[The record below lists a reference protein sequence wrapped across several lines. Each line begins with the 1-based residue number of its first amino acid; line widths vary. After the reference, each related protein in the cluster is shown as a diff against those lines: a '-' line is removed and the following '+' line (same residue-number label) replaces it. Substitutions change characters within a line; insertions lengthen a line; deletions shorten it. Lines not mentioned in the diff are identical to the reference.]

1 VRTQLPP
8 PSATG
13 TRRRRPV
20 LPLATAAALAVVAV
34 GLGVLLVRGG
44 GGADKQHAPPVPG
57 WPAGAAPAP
66 TATTSAAGQGFSA
79 DGATRAYVAIQR
91 RRDQAYA
98 DADDAILRAI
108 YTPSCACLTQDLGD
122 LALERRNGY
131 RFAGPATRVRN
142 VRVGSLDAAARTALV
157 VAEVNYGAAR
167 YTDSGGNL
175 RFVEKDQGWQTAQ
188 TLLGWDGRRWRVQAV
203 VALR

>member
-1 VRTQLPP
+1 MRTQLPP
-8 PSATG
+8 LSATG

-44 GGADKQHAPPVPG
+44 GGVPPTPPAPG
-57 WPAGAAPAP
+57 RPAGAAPAP
-66 TATTSAAGQGFSA
+66 TATTARAAGQGFSA
-79 DGATRAYVAIQR
+79 VGATRAYVAIQR
-91 RRDQAYA
+91 RRDQAYTN
-98 DADDAILRAI
+98 ADDAILRAI
-108 YTPSCACLTQDLGD
+108 YTPSCTCLTRDLGD

-142 VRVGSLDAAARTALV
+142 VRVRSLDAAARTALV

>member
-8 PSATG
+8 LSATG

-44 GGADKQHAPPVPG
+44 GGAPPTPPAPG
-57 WPAGAAPAP
+57 RPAGAAPAP

-98 DADDAILRAI
+98 NADDAILRAI
-108 YTPSCACLTQDLGD
+108 YTPSCPCLTQDLGD

-142 VRVGSLDAAARTALV
+142 VRVRSLDAAARTALV